1 MLYTKK
7 QIVCR
12 KCHLWHVNVY
22 FTNHNL
28 MQRRDPMELN
38 FEGLK
43 MQKINIPTNRA
54 QKVDGK
60 NKVICLA
67 VIFTPKVMV
76 IKCHK

>member
-1 MLYTKK
+1 
-7 QIVCR
+7 
-12 KCHLWHVNVY
+12 
-22 FTNHNL
+22 

-60 NKVICLA
+60 NTVICLA

-76 IKCHK
+76 INSSFFAFFADDSKKLVHLRDLIEFFE

>member
-7 QIVCR
+7 QIVYR
-12 KCHLWHVNVY
+12 KCHFWHVNVY

-43 MQKINIPTNRA
+43 MQKIDIPANR
-54 QKVDGK
+54 V
-60 NKVICLA
+60 
-67 VIFTPKVMV
+67 
-76 IKCHK
+76 